1 MEDKVFPEVEH
12 IGRYGPLLV
21 RVAVLALDI
30 YGSAQDLERRD
41 VHVIP
46 DVFFYIFLFELF
58 GAGGEAE
65 EHHED

>member
-30 YGSAQDLERRD
+30 YGSAQDAEGGNM
-41 VHVIP
+41 HVISN
-46 DVFFYIFLFELF
+46 VFFDVIFIELF
-58 GAGGEAE
+58 RAGGEAE